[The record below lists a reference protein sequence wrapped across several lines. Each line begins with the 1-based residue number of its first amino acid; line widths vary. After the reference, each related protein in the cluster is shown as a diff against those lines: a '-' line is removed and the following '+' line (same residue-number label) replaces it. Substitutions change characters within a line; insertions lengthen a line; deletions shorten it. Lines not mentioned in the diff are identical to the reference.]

1 LADQIK
7 EESPMI
13 DVLTKKVARLEQE
26 RISLKNHSNDLE
38 AELLAKNA
46 EISSVLSGIEGVKS
60 RIKIVQSNVDDY
72 TDKKS
77 KVVSS
82 KLKRTKS
89 KSS

>member
-1 LADQIK
+1 
-7 EESPMI
+7 MI